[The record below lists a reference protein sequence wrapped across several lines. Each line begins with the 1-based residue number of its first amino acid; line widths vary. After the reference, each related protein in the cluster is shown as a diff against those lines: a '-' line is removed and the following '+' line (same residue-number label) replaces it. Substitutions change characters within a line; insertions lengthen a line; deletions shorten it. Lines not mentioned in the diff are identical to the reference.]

1 VGSAS
6 SPSPPVAVDT
16 IAAIATAVAPAQGS
30 VAIVRLSGPLAEPI
44 GRRLFRAPG
53 HQIWDSHRVLYGH
66 VVDPI
71 TGARL
76 DEALLLLMRA
86 PRSFTR
92 EDVV

>member
-1 VGSAS
+1 MGSAS

-53 HQIWDSHRVLYGH
+53 PQIWDSHRVLYGH

-71 TGARL
+71 T
-76 DEALLLLMRA
+76 
-86 PRSFTR
+86 
-92 EDVV
+92 